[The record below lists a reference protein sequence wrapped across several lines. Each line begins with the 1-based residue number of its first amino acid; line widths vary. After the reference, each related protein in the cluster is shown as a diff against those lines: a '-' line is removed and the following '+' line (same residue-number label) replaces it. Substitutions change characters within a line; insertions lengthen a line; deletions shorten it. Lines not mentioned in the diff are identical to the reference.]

1 MKRNESL
8 LYDAHFR
15 EIFHRTVFIELK
27 EMEPIAS
34 SVDVLPDAN
43 GVIAYGF
50 QEERANMTF
59 LVFASARLDEPEDES
74 LPVTLTPGPAVHDTY
89 LRFRY
94 TDVENCQFL
103 TEDKTRAALAAGG
116 TDAGWLDRFEGTK
129 DTVARVLEPQDPERR
144 ALLELELID
153 RSRNLAYPEFVSLT
167 LYNGKLAPEMVWV
180 RPVRMGVDGEFYG
193 YLAHEP
199 RGRYGLTTTDEI
211 MFRAY
216 DNGYGGIQLMW
227 DGRAPEAPDEPT
239 SLS

>member
-74 LPVTLTPGPAVHDTY
+74 LPVITPEEFIESLEGVGGGGFAEAAEMDENLAEKLKKLREQGHLILLMTAGPADKW
-89 LRFRY
+89 FR
-94 TDVENCQFL
+94 EQFA
-103 TEDKTRAALAAGG
+103 D
-116 TDAGWLDRFEGTK
+116 
-129 DTVARVLEPQDPERR
+129 
-144 ALLELELID
+144 
-153 RSRNLAYPEFVSLT
+153 
-167 LYNGKLAPEMVWV
+167 
-180 RPVRMGVDGEFYG
+180 
-193 YLAHEP
+193 
-199 RGRYGLTTTDEI
+199 
-211 MFRAY
+211 
-216 DNGYGGIQLMW
+216 
-227 DGRAPEAPDEPT
+227 
-239 SLS
+239 